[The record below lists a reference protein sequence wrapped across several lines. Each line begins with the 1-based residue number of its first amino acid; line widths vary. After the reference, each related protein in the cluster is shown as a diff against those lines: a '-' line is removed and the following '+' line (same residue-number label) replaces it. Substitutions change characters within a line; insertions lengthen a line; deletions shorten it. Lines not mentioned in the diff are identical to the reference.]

1 MNKKILML
9 VLFVLLI
16 LSALIGIH
24 LYTKKYSDIAVV
36 YEANQQGRFR
46 NTKEISEEVFD
57 NFGNLTHYKYKP
69 QSEND
74 NMDEK
79 EYTIDY
85 IFDNNNRITRV
96 SDNYGAYINISYD
109 NKNRFS
115 KISGVSLFENSIT
128 VNYTHKFNYVDNITL
143 INTSMIYDN
152 DTAHPVNN
160 TYKISPLEIN
170 SEQCIIFETYTDE
183 NLLIEEIVCKKL
195 NKTIN
200 YSNIFSLLD
209 INFNGYICLSYN
221 PCPTNFQVHLPLLN
235 VGNIMYIKYHDNGG
249 NINYYYDS
257 NDRLLNYSSQVE
269 TVHCMYKKINSKK
282 YICYYLSKN
291 NENYTLQ
298 TAIDFLEDNKIIKRE
313 ILNSKQLSFEDYNK
327 QLPKFSEYLEK
338 NKIHY

>member
-1 MNKKILML
+1 
-9 VLFVLLI
+9 
-16 LSALIGIH
+16 
-24 LYTKKYSDIAVV
+24 
-36 YEANQQGRFR
+36 
-46 NTKEISEEVFD
+46 
-57 NFGNLTHYKYKP
+57 
-69 QSEND
+69 
-74 NMDEK
+74 
-79 EYTIDY
+79 
-85 IFDNNNRITRV
+85 
-96 SDNYGAYINISYD
+96 
-109 NKNRFS
+109 
-115 KISGVSLFENSIT
+115 
-128 VNYTHKFNYVDNITL
+128 
-143 INTSMIYDN
+143 MIYDN

-235 VGNIMYIKYHDNGG
+235 VGNIMYIKYYDNGG

-338 NKIHY
+338 NKIYY

>member
-24 LYTKKYSDIAVV
+24 LYTKKYSDITVV
-36 YEANQQGRFR
+36 YEANEQGRFR

-69 QSEND
+69 Q
-74 NMDEK
+74 
-79 EYTIDY
+79 
-85 IFDNNNRITRV
+85 
-96 SDNYGAYINISYD
+96 
-109 NKNRFS
+109 
-115 KISGVSLFENSIT
+115 SGVSLFENSIT

>member
-1 MNKKILML
+1 MNKKFLML

-24 LYTKKYSDIAVV
+24 LYTKKYSDITVV
-36 YEANQQGRFR
+36 YEANEQGRFR

-282 YICYYLSKN
+282 YIGYYLSKN

>member
-1 MNKKILML
+1 
-9 VLFVLLI
+9 
-16 LSALIGIH
+16 
-24 LYTKKYSDIAVV
+24 
-36 YEANQQGRFR
+36 
-46 NTKEISEEVFD
+46 
-57 NFGNLTHYKYKP
+57 
-69 QSEND
+69 
-74 NMDEK
+74 
-79 EYTIDY
+79 
-85 IFDNNNRITRV
+85 
-96 SDNYGAYINISYD
+96 
-109 NKNRFS
+109 
-115 KISGVSLFENSIT
+115 
-128 VNYTHKFNYVDNITL
+128 
-143 INTSMIYDN
+143 MIYDN

-183 NLLIEEIVCKKL
+183 NLLIEETVCKKL

-269 TVHCMYKKINSKK
+269 TVNCMYKKINSKK

-338 NKIHY
+338 IKFIINLFHIVLHGFLSSSSNFPLLGEVCYFSFKSRFLCWIHQTGQEIQRISWSVCNCSTLLKELKINHYKIRPRTPEHNG